1 MCQYCY
7 WSGLSLL
14 GWERH
19 RRKKGDAGSELA
31 EFSHTDGEP
40 LGNTSFTLFLVLR
53 MASFQ
58 YRKLFYL
65 VMSHLDDNKREKQ
78 FMKEA

>member
-7 WSGLSLL
+7 WSELSSL

-40 LGNTSFTLFLVLR
+40 LRKYKFPSFSGAKNGFISV
-53 MASFQ
+53 
-58 YRKLFYL
+58 
-65 VMSHLDDNKREKQ
+65 
-78 FMKEA
+78 